1 MMSQLLKDRARRAV
15 KLALFETAIVFAIV
29 GVLVLWFGIYETAEA
44 EPRISAA
51 VHFFDLQLTMML

>member
-44 EPRISAA
+44 EPRSRRQCISSISN
-51 VHFFDLQLTMML
+51 